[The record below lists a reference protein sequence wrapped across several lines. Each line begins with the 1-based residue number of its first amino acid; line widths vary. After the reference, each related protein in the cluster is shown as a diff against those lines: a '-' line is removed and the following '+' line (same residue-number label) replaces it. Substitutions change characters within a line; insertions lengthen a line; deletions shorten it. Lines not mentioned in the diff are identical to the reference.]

1 MSCPALNEVTA
12 RDCADRF
19 KQARGQFSPT
29 AMFANGESRLLH
41 PQRRETMN
49 RYFEALEADELQS
62 YTQISEPPSGLR
74 ATPILTRVSLRVV
87 CVLW

>member
-19 KQARGQFSPT
+19 KQAREQFSPT

-62 YTQISEPPSGLR
+62 YTQISELSCDALR
-74 ATPILTRVSLRVV
+74 RYTHTHLRSFH
-87 CVLW
+87 